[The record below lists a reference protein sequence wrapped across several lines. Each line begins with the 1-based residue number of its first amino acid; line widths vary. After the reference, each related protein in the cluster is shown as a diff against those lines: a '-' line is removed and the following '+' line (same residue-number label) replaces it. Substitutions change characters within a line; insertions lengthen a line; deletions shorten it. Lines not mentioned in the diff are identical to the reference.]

1 MDRDINVAFVILHY
15 IALDVTMNCIAS
27 IQGKIKYS
35 NYQIVVVDNGSDNG
49 SGKKLEELYAD
60 DEMVSVICNEKNL
73 GFSAGNNVGYIYA
86 KKELHAKYIF
96 VVNNDTEIIQ
106 EDFIERAIR
115 CHMDTS
121 YYVLGPDIINLEGV
135 HQSPQRDHVITK
147 KEAKR
152 WYRKRY
158 LFSIYLH
165 IHKKWSLPEDF
176 YIYRKYIEHDNKR
189 KDSFMTNVIQENVE
203 LQGACF
209 IFSPLYVE
217 RNENAFEEL
226 TFMYGEEALLLL
238 RCTKNHWKVIYNP
251 ELRIR
256 HAEKAVTKRANQN
269 VIDKEI
275 FWSDNHV
282 KAIKQL
288 MKEIDKQGNGRCR

>member
-1 MDRDINVAFVILHY
+1 MDKDINVAFVILHY
-15 IALDVTMNCIAS
+15 IALDVTMKCIAS

-49 SGKKLEELYAD
+49 SGKKLEGLYAD
-60 DEMVSVICNEKNL
+60 DETVSVICNETNL

-86 KKELHAKYIF
+86 KKELHAEYIF

-115 CHMDTS
+115 CHMDTP

-165 IHKKWSLPEDF
+165 IHKKWNLPEDF

-189 KDSFMTNVIQENVE
+189 KDNFMTNVIQENVE

-217 RNENAFEEL
+217 RNESAFEEL

-251 ELRIR
+251 ELKIR
-256 HAEKAVTKRANQN
+256 HAEKTVTKRANQN

-282 KAIKQL
+282 KAIKTL
-288 MKEIDKQGNGRCR
+288 LKEIDKQGNERCR